1 MNVESDVKVALL
13 AARAGAEAVRR
24 GLHGNPGTALKG
36 AVDPVTQIDLDAERC
51 IRTAIDAS
59 LPDDRILG
67 EEGGG
72 ADWQATR
79 VWIVDP
85 LDGTVNFIHGAPH
98 ACVSVAL
105 WDGGQPL
112 VGVVI
117 DVDRGDEY
125 IAEAGGGASVNGEAM
140 AVSDT
145 TAIADALVG
154 TGFPYD
160 RQERADSYARVVGEV
175 LKSAMAVRAM
185 GSAALDL
192 AWVARGRFDAYW
204 EYGGTHGLKPWDVA
218 AGILLVTEAGGRVS
232 YDTDS
237 RGQLSAGAFVAS
249 NGAVHGDL
257 SAIVEKT
264 WHEPV
269 G

>member
-1 MNVESDVKVALL
+1 MSGSGDVEVAVL
-13 AARAGAEAVRR
+13 AARAGAEAVSR
-24 GLHGNPGTALKG
+24 GLETNPGTALKG
-36 AVDPVTQIDLDAERC
+36 TVDPVTQIDFDAERR
-51 IRTAIDAS
+51 IRSVIS
-59 LPDDRILG
+59 SSSPGDRILG

-72 ADWQATR
+72 ADWQAAR

-85 LDGTVNFIHGAPH
+85 LDGTVNFIHGVPH

-105 WDGGQPL
+105 WDGGHPL

-117 DVDRGDEY
+117 DVDRNDEY
-125 IAEAGGGASVNGEAM
+125 VAEAGRGARVNGQAM

-145 TAIADALVG
+145 KTVDGALIG

-160 RQERADSYARVVGEV
+160 RRKRADSYVNVVSEV

-204 EYGGTHGLKPWDVA
+204 EYGGAHGLKPWDVA
-218 AGILLVTEAGGRVS
+218 AGILLVTEAGGQVT
-232 YDTDS
+232 YETDA
-237 RGQLSAGAFVAS
+237 RGQLSSDAFIAS
-249 NGAVHGDL
+249 NGIVHDDL
-257 SAIVEKT
+257 KAIVEKS

>member
-1 MNVESDVKVALL
+1 M
-13 AARAGAEAVRR
+13 RR
-24 GLHGNPGTALKG
+24 GLDSNPGTELKG
-36 AVDPVTQIDLDAERC
+36 AVDPVTRIDLDAERC
-51 IRTAIDAS
+51 IRAAIEGR

-72 ADWQATR
+72 ADWQAAR

-105 WDGGQPL
+105 WDAGEPL

-117 DVDRGDEY
+117 DVDRDDEY
-125 IAEAGGGASVNGEAM
+125 VAEAGRGASVNGEAM
-140 AVSDT
+140 AVSGT
-145 TAIADALVG
+145 TTLEDALVG

-160 RQERADSYARVVGEV
+160 RQQRADSYVSVVSEV

-204 EYGGTHGLKPWDVA
+204 EYGGAHGLKPWDIA
-218 AGILLVTEAGGRVS
+218 AGILLVTEAGGHVT

-237 RGQLSAGAFVAS
+237 GGQLSAGAFVAS
-249 NGAVHGDL
+249 NGAVHDDL
-257 SAIVEKT
+257 RTIVEKT
-264 WHEPV
+264 WHQPV
-269 G
+269 R